1 MRLPRPPAPSWTIRA
16 PLVALLVLSIAAAGA
31 CTDQRP
37 ATPAPAP
44 GGAVPA
50 PPELRWEGC
59 GGRLQC
65 ARLRVPL
72 DYAKPAGETI
82 ELALVRAPARK
93 PQQRIGSL
101 LVNPGGPGGSGVSFV
116 RATAEG
122 FYGQPLRDRFDIV
135 GFDPRGVGGSAPV
148 RCQSDAEKDS
158 DLAVADVVPE
168 NAVEHAELVDSS
180 RRFAA
185 GCAKSSARL
194 LPHLSTESAARDMD
208 VLRAAL
214 GDDKLSYLGISYGS
228 VLGATY
234 ASIFPTRVRAM
245 VLDAAVDP
253 TVWINQPEE
262 TVRAQAQGFER
273 AFDAFL
279 ADCKARRGDCG
290 FGSGDPGAAYD
301 RLVERLDDTPI
312 KAKSSGDSRPVN
324 AFVAFLGVN
333 AALYNRLAWPQLAD
347 ALEMADEEGDGG
359 DLLTLADSLNGRQP
373 NGKYDNLN
381 DANAGVNCVDEVN
394 PTDVAAYD
402 RLSEELGKQSPR
414 FGRAFGYARLVCAYW
429 PVKAASRYTGPFNAK
444 GAPPIV
450 VVGTTGDPAAPY
462 AWAQSLASQLS
473 SGVLLT
479 WRGFNHGAYGMNRC
493 VDRAVDRYLTGGPPP
508 RDGLI
513 CT

>member
-1 MRLPRPPAPSWTIRA
+1 MRLPRPPALSWTIRA

-37 ATPAPAP
+37 ATPAPAA
-44 GGAVPA
+44 GGAVPT

-116 RATAEG
+116 RATADG
-122 FYGQPLRDRFDIV
+122 FYGQQLRDRFDIV
-135 GFDPRGVGGSAPV
+135 GFDPRGVGGSAPI

-158 DLAVADVVPE
+158 DLATADVVPE
-168 NAVEHAELVDSS
+168 DAAEHAELVDSS

-194 LPHLSTESAARDMD
+194 LPYLSTESAARDMD

-253 TVWINQPEE
+253 VVWINQPEE

-279 ADCKARRGDCG
+279 ADCRARRGDCG
-290 FGSGDPGAAYD
+290 FGAGNPGGAYD
-301 RLVERLDDTPI
+301 RLVERLDDAPI
-312 KAKSSGDSRPVN
+312 QAKSTADSRPVN
-324 AFVAFLGVN
+324 AFVAFLAVN

-359 DLLTLADSLNGRQP
+359 PTGSTTTSTTPTRASTASTRSTRRTSPPTTACPRSSASRARASAAPSATPASSARTGRSRRRP
-373 NGKYDNLN
+373 ATRARSARRVRRRSWSWARRATRRRRMPGRSRSP
-381 DANAGVNCVDEVN
+381 AG
-394 PTDVAAYD
+394 
-402 RLSEELGKQSPR
+402 SPPASCSP
-414 FGRAFGYARLVCAYW
+414 G
-429 PVKAASRYTGPFNAK
+429 AAS
-444 GAPPIV
+444 
-450 VVGTTGDPAAPY
+450 TTVPMA
-462 AWAQSLASQLS
+462 
-473 SGVLLT
+473 
-479 WRGFNHGAYGMNRC
+479 
-493 VDRAVDRYLTGGPPP
+493 
-508 RDGLI
+508 
-513 CT
+513 